1 MYLMGSD
8 EYECDICGFR
18 EKWDAHDD
26 HRGDMWECERCGKH
40 FCTNCIKKACGEE
53 DFRKML
59 SETDNVLC
67 PECWKNQPQKK
78 KFSINIRETLETQ
91 VTVEA
96 ENKEDALREAEK
108 RWKNGEYILD
118 ADNFQG
124 ADFWEDKTGDEF
136 GELRRAW
143 QDGLPPQARGRSM
156 SDCVNKKS
164 CIDYA
169 RLGENAECYLCPDY
183 KAPMTNADRIRAMS
197 DEDLAIL
204 LSRCFV
210 NCIAGPCTLHDN
222 SHSRGCIT
230 EWLRQPAE
238 EEA

>member
-40 FCTNCIKKACGEE
+40 FCTNCFKKACGEE

-78 KFSINIRETLETQ
+78 EFSINIRETLETQ
-91 VTVEA
+91 VAVEA
-96 ENKEDALREAEK
+96 ESEEAALREVER

-124 ADFWEDKTGDEF
+124 VDFWAADHPPVKHIDAREKIDWF
-136 GELRRAW
+136 ELF
-143 QDGLPPQARGRSM
+143 
-156 SDCVNKKS
+156 
-164 CIDYA
+164 
-169 RLGENAECYLCPDY
+169 
-183 KAPMTNADRIRAMS
+183 
-197 DEDLAIL
+197 
-204 LSRCFV
+204 LSRMRDYSDGEV
-210 NCIAGPCTLHDN
+210 
-222 SHSRGCIT
+222 
-230 EWLRQPAE
+230 
-238 EEA
+238 